1 MTATFQTSIF
11 SQKWRVWR
19 LWPAWPLW
27 AHALAL
33 QLWCSSR
40 DTPAIRSSDKSTP
53 VFVCLLSAAV
63 TGGAGQVL
71 LVKMA
76 ISWEKSTSTHLSSL
90 PKCRH
95 SVLPCRWPDSW
106 AHHPFPGA
114 GAQSGWVSVTLPML
128 APLPPT
134 PKPGVSSW
142 LSAGSFVTSLLLMCG
157 GTLIS

>member
-11 SQKWRVWR
+11 SQKWRVWW
-19 LWPAWPLW
+19 LWPARPLR
-27 AHALAL
+27 ACALTL

-53 VFVCLLSAAV
+53 VFVHLLSAAV

-90 PKCRH
+90 PKCQALCP
-95 SVLPCRWPDSW
+95 SL
-106 AHHPFPGA
+106 
-114 GAQSGWVSVTLPML
+114 QVTWLLSSP
-128 APLPPT
+128 PLSRGRCPE
-134 PKPGVSSW
+134 W
-142 LSAGSFVTSLLLMCG
+142 LGLSNTASAGSAPPHPQTWGVQVTFSWRLHD
-157 GTLIS
+157 